1 MLLQAHHSVHGMH
14 ISALCRS
21 VSKLF
26 VFIILLHN
34 ERLFIKFLV
43 LSYKAI
49 NNLRLIY
56 SIVMEAATYDR

>member
-1 MLLQAHHSVHGMH
+1 MTPCCFKH
-14 ISALCRS
+14 IILCTGCTSALCRS

-26 VFIILLHN
+26 VFIILSHN

-49 NNLRLIY
+49 NNLIY